1 MSEPVRDFL
10 RMADKLP
17 LPDYV
22 KDILADMARDPH
34 LPGES
39 IDAAVAYLRA
49 QVDDELAEILADAWR
64 ACGG

>member
-10 RMADKLP
+10 QRADKLP
-17 LPDYV
+17 LDDYV

-39 IDAAVAYLRA
+39 IDAAVAYLRS
-49 QVDDELAEILADAWR
+49 QVDDDLAEILADAYR
-64 ACGG
+64 AYGR